1 MSTINTELQNKLK
14 KTAAVK
20 AADYVKDD
28 MIVGLGSGSTVT
40 MLVDELGRQVQ
51 EEGLKFTGVS
61 TSISTAKQAKSLGI
75 KIVDLDSIDTID
87 LTIDGADQVDSDFNG
102 IKGGGGNLLW
112 EKIVAANSKK
122 LVWIVDKSKVVDRI
136 GAFPLAVDVE
146 PFGSHHVLKKF
157 SDAGFNPVVR
167 TDKDGKV
174 FKTDSN
180 NIILDLHLHEINNPD
195 KLANTLIN
203 TVGVV
208 EHGLFLNAVNEVVVG
223 KEGAPQ
229 ILINSK
235 VHSSYQ

>member
-122 LVWIVDKSKVVDRI
+122 LVWMVDKSKVVDRI

-180 NIILDLHLHEINNPD
+180 NIILDLTCMKLTIPINWP
-195 KLANTLIN
+195 I
-203 TVGVV
+203 
-208 EHGLFLNAVNEVVVG
+208 H
-223 KEGAPQ
+223 
-229 ILINSK
+229 
-235 VHSSYQ
+235 

>member
-14 KTAAVK
+14 KIAAVK
-20 AADYVKDD
+20 AADYVKDG

-40 MLVDELGRQVQ
+40 MLVDELGRRVQ

-180 NIILDLHLHEINNPD
+180 NIILDLHLHEISNPD
-195 KLANTLIN
+195 KLADTLIN

-235 VHSSYQ
+235 VHPSYQ

>member
-14 KTAAVK
+14 KIAAVK

-102 IKGGGGNLLW
+102 INQGIGQFIGVANFMQV
-112 EKIVAANSKK
+112 KIQN
-122 LVWIVDKSKVVDRI
+122 
-136 GAFPLAVDVE
+136 DV
-146 PFGSHHVLKKF
+146 
-157 SDAGFNPVVR
+157 
-167 TDKDGKV
+167 
-174 FKTDSN
+174 
-180 NIILDLHLHEINNPD
+180 I
-195 KLANTLIN
+195 
-203 TVGVV
+203 
-208 EHGLFLNAVNEVVVG
+208 
-223 KEGAPQ
+223 
-229 ILINSK
+229 
-235 VHSSYQ
+235 

>member
-1 MSTINTELQNKLK
+1 MALKLRRWEIHEYDQYRASEQVKK

-112 EKIVAANSKK
+112 EKK
-122 LVWIVDKSKVVDRI
+122 LWLPILKS
-136 GAFPLAVDVE
+136 L
-146 PFGSHHVLKKF
+146 FGS
-157 SDAGFNPVVR
+157 
-167 TDKDGKV
+167 
-174 FKTDSN
+174 
-180 NIILDLHLHEINNPD
+180 
-195 KLANTLIN
+195 
-203 TVGVV
+203 
-208 EHGLFLNAVNEVVVG
+208 
-223 KEGAPQ
+223 
-229 ILINSK
+229 
-235 VHSSYQ
+235 

>member
-180 NIILDLHLHEINNPD
+180 NIILEFTCMKLTIPINWP
-195 KLANTLIN
+195 I
-203 TVGVV
+203 
-208 EHGLFLNAVNEVVVG
+208 H
-223 KEGAPQ
+223 
-229 ILINSK
+229 
-235 VHSSYQ
+235 